1 MEKTRLKL
9 VTRSCLVLVPLFLLL
24 LATAS
29 TDTAAPVVQAAQPQP
44 TATLSP
50 VDQEAASRV
59 TGTPD
64 TQTLADPSGSLLSL
78 AEEMLPIDAPGSE
91 ANKRALDAARAEYIP
106 TPVPLSHRF
115 TPQRGDIV
123 TRINRGVY
131 HIQRV
136 TNDPLRI
143 NVLLFDMTLP
153 EFDVQAA
160 LGDDWFSGRTRT
172 SYMVRQTGALAGI
185 NGDLFAGLGRPQGL
199 TVINSRVAVA
209 PKHRATFAWT
219 RDREPFIGYFTDSWT
234 WDAHIEAANG
244 ERTVLNEYNRPCLLD
259 QICLHTEFVR
269 YLAPDWRDVKVLLGP
284 SGRVLEIVEGEA
296 MRIEPGMRVLQGI
309 GEGADWILD
318 NVEVDDT
325 ITFDINTTRPLD
337 DVTQAISGGPIILQ
351 QGLFTPDCMCKLFD
365 CSEVYFADPKD
376 SVGML
381 CEDFDTYWK
390 ESHYDWVYMPRTGIG
405 YDRAKQT
412 LIVAVVDGYQLGYS
426 RGVRQI
432 EFANLL
438 REFGAYDAMELDGG
452 GSTTM
457 VLDDT
462 IVNNPS
468 DDTGERHVA
477 NALLF
482 FWNEDQPEP
491 LYPAGTRQQAGNGIR
506 LLAR

>member
-1 MEKTRLKL
+1 LKL
-9 VTRSCLVLVPLFLLL
+9 FIRHGLRGLVLVLVCLLTL
-24 LATAS
+24 VAAS
-29 TDTAAPVVQAAQPQP
+29 INSASPAAQAAQPRP
-44 TATLSP
+44 TATPSP
-50 VDQEAASRV
+50 ADQETASRIS
-59 TGTPD
+59 GTSD
-64 TQTLADPSGSLLSL
+64 VQTPAGHSGPLLSL
-78 AEEMLPIDAPGSE
+78 AESMLPIDEPGGE
-91 ANKRALDAARAEYIP
+91 ATKHALDAARTEYVP
-106 TPVPLSHRF
+106 APVPLSQRF

-136 TNDPLRI
+136 TDDPLRI
-143 NVLLFDMTLP
+143 NVLLFDITLP
-153 EFDVQAA
+153 EFDVQTA

-199 TVINSRVAVA
+199 TVINSRIAMP

-234 WDAHIEAANG
+234 WDAHVEAANG
-244 ERTVLNEYNRPCLLD
+244 ERALLNEYNRPCVLD
-259 QICLHTEFVR
+259 QLCLHTEFVR
-269 YLAPDWRDVKVLLGP
+269 YLAPDWRDVKVLIGP
-284 SGRVLEIVEGEA
+284 SGRVFEIVEGEA

-309 GEGADWILD
+309 GEGAEWILD
-318 NVEVDDT
+318 NVDIDDT
-325 ITFDINTTRPLD
+325 ITFDINTTHPLD
-337 DVTQAISGGPIILQ
+337 DVTQAISGGPIIMQ
-351 QGLFTPDCMCKLFD
+351 QGRFTPDCMCKLFD
-365 CSEVYFADPKD
+365 CSQVYFEDPKD

-390 ESHYDWVYMPRTGIG
+390 EAHYDWVYMPRTGIG

-438 REFGAYDAMELDGG
+438 REFGAHDAMELDGG

-482 FWNEDQPEP
+482 FWNDDQPEP
-491 LYPAGTRQQAGNGIR
+491 LYPAGVRQPAGDGIR